1 MTAPN
6 IVGLNTLTGITTT
19 FALTT
24 LPEVIIT
31 NAASSNQVYKV
42 NSILVSN
49 KDGTNAADLNIKFH
63 PHAAAG
69 AGTSISLMHTVSVAA
84 DSTLVA
90 VDRAAAFYVEEGQ
103 SVVAYAGAASDLDLL
118 ASYEI
123 IE

>member
-31 NAASSNQVYKV
+31 NAADSNQVYKV

-49 KDGTNAADLNIKFH
+49 KDGTNASDLNIKFH